1 MLSIQPL
8 KSASGSAN
16 YYLNVVNYYSND
28 SKSIRWLGEGAKELS
43 LHNQSVEKE
52 QMLALLEGRLPDGTQ
67 LGRIDKEGI
76 HHRPGF
82 DMTVS
87 APKSFSILLE
97 SDADPRLAQALD
109 KAVEWF
115 VAEMEQ
121 EFAQARLMING
132 EIEYVDTKNFVI
144 AAFRQPNSRANDPQ
158 SHVHLVVM
166 NITQCKDGKWRSLAS
181 DMSAER
187 GVVEQ
192 IMKNHIYGGLKF
204 RNKLANLTKELGYTL
219 ETTGDGLWEIKGVPK
234 EVLSH
239 FSKRREDI
247 EQYMEAHGLQGARA
261 ASLATQ
267 RTKMDKEL
275 VDFAAWKENILSTCQ
290 SLYFD
295 ARQFVAQ
302 IKEPKNLFTRIKETI
317 IQQFFDKEHF
327 QTIKGNEAVTVAI
340 ESVSQQ
346 HAVFSPQKI
355 KEYALKHLI
364 ASDWVVDERYINQ
377 AIEHHI
383 RSQKLYCAEH
393 PVTQKPILTTPWQ
406 LQLES
411 DTLIRMEQGKN
422 TIHSIASEFQV
433 ASFIKNKEAEF
444 NFSLSS
450 SQKKAMHGFLT
461 SNDRFMAIQGY
472 AGTGKTTMLKLT
484 RELAE
489 SKGYQLR
496 GITAGSSAA
505 HELQLKGG
513 LNAATF
519 ARELIRLKKNKDDLT
534 RIIFVV
540 DEASMLS
547 NPQGHKI
554 MQLIDEANSQ
564 LKIIGDRAQL
574 PSPSSGRWFSLIQDY
589 GISTAEMTD
598 NLRQEEG
605 LLKESA
611 IHASRGEI
619 YDAVEKLT
627 VVKEHE
633 SYQQRIEE
641 VANTWLNLSPIER
654 KQTLCFAP
662 THKNRKDITEI
673 IRNRLKDEGVLRGDV
688 HHQNILIARPI
699 TSIELR
705 NSIYYTSG
713 EVVRFN
719 VSLPRYNIKSGD
731 YLSIQDITSK
741 NKKANT
747 LSLLRDNGR
756 SITIPLN
763 ALPKFNPSEKDLER
777 PIEVYREGKIEIQ
790 AGDIIQWKRNDE
802 SQKIHNSDTATIK
815 AISKDEVLI
824 INKNNQELVLK
835 HTDSVLNHVDHG
847 YVLTTYGAQGKD
859 SKRGIGLIES
869 LNRFAATIENFYVEV
884 TRAVKEMIVV
894 TDDKHHLVKAITTRD
909 SEKGSSIEAID
920 SATLKSHM
928 SKEETNERS
937 LQQLIAKKQ
946 IREEHWMQL
955 EQTIVSYNEA
965 KQSANSKKSS
975 ILAYKIV
982 TDKDCYRLAQARLS
996 HGYKSYRRDALVL
1009 QTAKHTAHLSE
1020 SARTHFNT
1028 VKQYVLLSEQVAKE
1042 TQRLNE
1048 LTDVKNDKIA
1058 NQNALKK
1065 NYQALNKLAH
1075 TIATDLNSHKE
1086 WLTHFS
1092 IGEANRL
1099 GLPQHHIEAEN
1110 QSAYARLERLSVR
1123 ASHHQMYQKVQD
1135 YLRSHAKLKPLLAHQ
1150 IRRESKLAHRF
1161 IMDMAK
1167 KHMQSPDALW
1177 KAINTDART
1186 QSDKLFRQGLNSE
1199 GKRAFDLVKAL
1210 KTLQLELRTSW
1221 KSALNNAKKEDHPKI
1236 DPQTQHLLALKN
1248 KISAELITTP
1258 AIKEVASYF
1267 KLDLDKL
1274 KKHSSQH
1281 QYRETVQQFMGAAS
1295 HFKERLQRAR
1305 LIKENIQ
1312 GHYPYLV
1319 EANMDKRLLAKYLR
1333 VVERSERIN
1342 ELNGL
1347 EQEAY
1352 KQILHYKKAN
1362 YQARAHWKAHYALIP
1377 AVRKT
1382 NIQFAQ
1388 TASRQTGLRDA
1399 LAYSLRDSPWLN
1411 THLHLER
1418 IDREKL
1424 SQQAQV
1430 HETKCHQIKE
1440 INVLASKLM
1449 KQYATLEHQNNAT
1462 RINAWKRNWT
1472 QLTQELHRI
1481 QNNASFTEALK
1492 GQDVLLKQVSQF
1504 DAHYKEH
1511 YQIEANPQSIVRKSL
1526 QHLNNP
1532 TLKTIKNQ
1540 TPFLDAHTINEA
1552 LMVNPIESYTAI
1564 LGEPKTL
1571 SAKEMRYSGGLLVTL
1586 KGSKQGLWYD
1596 FGEGRGG
1603 APIDAI
1609 MFARGLNFKDALHV
1623 AADLAGIAPNK
1634 DAVTTISPRAKK
1646 HIQTDERQLIENKQA
1661 SAKSIWEGSVPI
1673 KGTLAETYLK
1683 KHRGIE
1689 QCNALNV
1696 RFWPKGAKWINC
1708 DEEGALSEKINQ
1720 IPALI
1725 VPAHNANQQL
1735 TGVQRIYLDAHTG
1748 NKNKFMDNP
1757 KLSKGTIEG
1766 SAAILQKGMK
1776 GASMYVCE
1784 GPETAASIALAFPT
1798 ATVIATLG
1806 ISNIK
1811 NMTAIIEQTQ
1821 TKDVIIAGDYDG
1833 EQSKTSL
1840 IIKEAHQALKQHGI
1854 EVKTVRPRPINNA
1867 TKTDWNDV
1875 LIHQGK
1881 QSIQEQCTG
1890 IKSQNKSVLF
1900 EINGTMKADLSSI
1913 NREVLMS
1920 DKSITKDSIIK
1931 NKIKLLQNKMKEI
1944 EMEL

>member
-16 YYLNVVNYYSND
+16 YYLNVVNYYAND
-28 SKSIRWLGEGAKELS
+28 SKSIRWLGEGAKALS
-43 LHNQSVEKE
+43 LHNQLVEKE
-52 QMLALLEGRLPDGTQ
+52 QMLSLLEGRLPGGTQ

-76 HHRPGF
+76 QHRPGF

-97 SDADPRLAQALD
+97 SGADHRLAEALD
-109 KAVEWF
+109 KAVDWF

-121 EFAQARLMING
+121 EFAQARLMVNG
-132 EIEYVDTKNFVI
+132 EIEYVDTKNFVV
-144 AAFRQPNSRANDPQ
+144 AAFRQPNSRANEPQ
-158 SHVHLVVM
+158 SHVHLVAM
-166 NITQCKDGKWRSLAS
+166 NMTQCKDGKWRSLAS

-204 RNKLANLTKELGYTL
+204 RNKLGNLTKELGYTL
-219 ETTGDGLWEIKGVPK
+219 ETTGDGLWEIKGVPQ
-234 EVLSH
+234 EVRAF
-239 FSKRREDI
+239 FSTRREDI
-247 EQYMEAHGLQGARA
+247 EQYMEEHGLQGARA
-261 ASLATQ
+261 ASKAAQ
-267 RTKMDKEL
+267 RTKMDKEI
-275 VDFAAWKENILSTCQ
+275 VDFDSWKADILRSCK
-290 SLYFD
+290 SLGFD
-295 ARQFVAQ
+295 AHQFVSQ
-302 IKEPKNLFTRIKETI
+302 IKEPKSIFARIKETVVH
-317 IQQFFDKEHF
+317 QFFDKEKF

-364 ASDWVVDERYINQ
+364 ASDWVVDELYINQ
-377 AIEHHI
+377 AIEHQI
-383 RSQKLYCAEH
+383 RSQKLYSAEH
-393 PVTQKPILTTPWQ
+393 PVTQKPMLTTPWQ

-411 DTLIRMEQGKN
+411 DTLTRMEQGKN
-422 TIHSIASEFQV
+422 AIHPIASEFQV
-433 ASFIKNKEAEF
+433 TSFIKNKEAEL

-505 HELQLKGG
+505 SELQLKGG

-519 ARELIRLKKNKDDLT
+519 ARELIRLKKNKEDLT

-589 GISTAEMTD
+589 GISTVEMTD

-641 VANTWLNLSPIER
+641 VANTWLNLSSIER
-654 KQTLCFAP
+654 KETLCFAP

-673 IRNRLKDEGVLRGDV
+673 IRNRLKEEGVLTGV
-688 HHQNILIARPI
+688 THHQKILITRPI

-705 NSIYYTSG
+705 NSIYYASG

-719 VSLPRYNIKSGD
+719 ITLPRYNIKSGD
-731 YLSIQDITSK
+731 YLTVQDITSK

-756 SITIPLN
+756 SITVPLS

-777 PIEVYREGKIEIQ
+777 PIEVYREGRIEIQ
-790 AGDIIQWKRNDE
+790 AGDTIQWKRNDE
-802 SQKIHNSDTATIK
+802 AKAIHNSDTATIK
-815 AISKDEVLI
+815 AISNDEVRI

-835 HTDSVLNHVDHG
+835 HTDSVLKHLDHG

-894 TDDKHHLVKAITTRD
+894 TDDKNHLVKAITTRD
-909 SEKGSSIEAID
+909 SEKGSSLEAID
-920 SATLKSHM
+920 SATLKHHM
-928 SKEETNERS
+928 GKENNNERS
-937 LQQLIAKKQ
+937 LQQVIAKKQ
-946 IREEHWMQL
+946 IREEQWVQM
-955 EQTIVSYNEA
+955 ERDIVSYNA
-965 KQSANSKKSS
+965 ARLSANQRTAS
-975 ILAYKIV
+975 IMAYKIV

-996 HGYKSYRRDALVL
+996 YGYKGYRRDAQTL
-1009 QTAKHTAHLSE
+1009 QTARHSSNLTEA
-1020 SARTHFNT
+1020 ARARFNT
-1028 VKQYVLLSEQVAKE
+1028 VKQYVLLSERVTKE
-1042 TQRLNE
+1042 TQRLSQ
-1048 LTDVKNDKIA
+1048 LKDIKNDKVT
-1058 NQNALKK
+1058 NQKVLQK
-1065 NYQALNKLAH
+1065 NYHTLNELAH
-1075 TIATDLNSHKE
+1075 TIVASLENYKE

-1099 GLPQHHIEAEN
+1099 GLPQHYIEAEN
-1110 QSAYARLERLSVR
+1110 QKAYARLERLSLR
-1123 ASHHQMYQKVQD
+1123 ASHHQMRQKVMN
-1135 YLRSHAKLKPLLAHQ
+1135 YLHSDTEQKPFLAHQ
-1150 IRRESKLAHRF
+1150 IKRESKLAHRF
-1161 IMDMAK
+1161 IMDWAK
-1167 KHMQSPDALW
+1167 TEGQTADTLW
-1177 KAINTDART
+1177 KAIHTDART
-1186 QSDKLFRQGLNSE
+1186 QSDRLFRQGLSSE
-1199 GKRAFDLVKAL
+1199 GKRAFDLVKEL
-1210 KTLQLELRTSW
+1210 KTLQLELGTSW
-1221 KSALNNAKKEDHPKI
+1221 KTSLNDAEKEDHQKI
-1236 DPQTQHLLALKN
+1236 DPQTQQLLTLKN
-1248 KISAELITTP
+1248 KVSEELITTP
-1258 AIKEVASYF
+1258 ALMDVASYF
-1267 KLDLDKL
+1267 KLDLDRV
-1274 KKHSSQH
+1274 KKHSTQH
-1281 QYRETVQQFMGAAS
+1281 HYRETVQQFIASTS
-1295 HFKERLQRAR
+1295 HFKKRLQCAR

-1319 EANMDKRLLAKYLR
+1319 EANSDNRLLAKYLR
-1333 VVERSERIN
+1333 VVERSER
-1342 ELNGL
+1342 LDDL
-1347 EQEAY
+1347 EGREKEAY
-1352 KQILHYKKAN
+1352 KTVLHYKKAS
-1362 YQARAHWKAHYALIP
+1362 YEAKTHWKAHYALTP
-1377 AVRKT
+1377 FARKT
-1382 NIQFAQ
+1382 NVKFAQ
-1388 TASRQTGLRDA
+1388 SASEHAGIRDA
-1399 LAYSLRDSPWLN
+1399 LAYSLRDSPWLD
-1411 THLHLER
+1411 THLNLER
-1418 IDREKL
+1418 IDRDKIN
-1424 SQQAQV
+1424 QQAQI
-1430 HETKCHQIKE
+1430 HETKCHQVQE

-1449 KQYATLEHQNNAT
+1449 QQYATVKSQNNAT
-1462 RINAWKRNWT
+1462 RIKAWKTNWT
-1472 QLTQELHRI
+1472 QLTQELNRI
-1481 QNNASFTEALK
+1481 QDNSSFKEALK
-1492 GQDVLLKQVSQF
+1492 GHETLLKQVIQF
-1504 DAHYKEH
+1504 DATYKEC
-1511 YQIEANPQSIVRKSL
+1511 YQVAQQISIAA
-1526 QHLNNP
+1526 QINNP
-1532 TLKTIKNQ
+1532 TLRKIKND
-1540 TPFLDAHTINEA
+1540 TPFLDAQTINEA

-1564 LGEPKTL
+1564 FGEPKTL
-1571 SAKEMRYSGGLLVTL
+1571 NSKEIRYSGGLLVAL

-1596 FGEGRGG
+1596 FGEGQGG
-1603 APIDAI
+1603 TPIDAI
-1609 MFARGLNFKDALHV
+1609 MSTRGLNFKDALRV

-1634 DAVTTISPRAKK
+1634 GAARFTAPR
-1646 HIQTDERQLIENKQA
+1646 INERLQTDERQLIVNKKA
-1661 SAKSIWEGSVPI
+1661 SAKSIWEASVPI
-1673 KGTLAETYLK
+1673 QGTLAETYLK

-1689 QCNALNV
+1689 QCTQLNV

-1708 DEEGALSEKINQ
+1708 DEEGRLITKTNQ

-1725 VPAHNANQQL
+1725 VPAHNASHQL
-1735 TGVQRIYLDAHTG
+1735 TGVQRIYLDEKTG
-1748 NKNKFMDNP
+1748 AKNQFMDNP
-1757 KLSKGTIEG
+1757 KLSKGIIEG

-1776 GASMYVCE
+1776 GATVYLCE
-1784 GPETAASIALAFPT
+1784 GPETAASIAEVFPT
-1798 ATVIATLG
+1798 ATVIASLG

-1811 NMTAIIEQTQ
+1811 NMASIIQQVHSKE
-1821 TKDVIIAGDYDG
+1821 VIIAADYDG
-1833 EQSKTSL
+1833 AQSKTSL
-1840 IIKEAHQALKQHGI
+1840 ISKGAYEALKRQGI
-1854 EVKTVRPRPINNA
+1854 DVKIIFPEPIKTL

-1881 QSIQEQCTG
+1881 QSIQMQFSG
-1890 IKSQNKSVLF
+1890 I
-1900 EINGTMKADLSSI
+1900 TTATKADLLNINSTIRTDKTFVYGESI
-1913 NREVLMS
+1913 KSETLIKSDQIPNKFI
-1920 DKSITKDSIIK
+1920 DKS
-1931 NKIKLLQNKMKEI
+1931 LQRIREMEI
-1944 EMEL
+1944 EI

>member
-1 MLSIQPL
+1 MFMLSIQPL

-16 YYLNVVNYYSND
+16 YYLNVVNYYAND
-28 SKSIRWLGEGAKELS
+28 SKSIRWLGEGAKALS
-43 LHNQSVEKE
+43 IHNQLVEKE
-52 QMLALLEGRLPDGTQ
+52 QMLSLLEGRLPDGTQ

-76 HHRPGF
+76 QHRPGF

-97 SDADPRLAQALD
+97 SGAGPRLAEALD
-109 KAVEWF
+109 KAVDWF

-121 EFAQARLMING
+121 EFAQARLMVNG
-132 EIEYVDTKNFVI
+132 EIEYVDTKNFVV

-166 NITQCKDGKWRSLAS
+166 NMTKCKDEKWRSLAS

-234 EVLSH
+234 EILAH

-247 EQYMEAHGLQGARA
+247 EQYMEEHGLQGARA
-261 ASLATQ
+261 ASRATQ
-267 RTKMDKEL
+267 RTKMDKEI
-275 VDFAAWKENILSTCQ
+275 VDFAAWKADILTACKSFG
-290 SLYFD
+290 FD
-295 ARQFVAQ
+295 ALQFVAQ
-302 IKEPKNLFTRIKETI
+302 IKEPKNLFARIKETVVH
-317 IQQFFDKEHF
+317 QFFDKEKF
-327 QTIKGNEAVTVAI
+327 QTIKGNEAVSIAI

-377 AIEHHI
+377 AIEHQI

-393 PVTQKPILTTPWQ
+393 PLTQKPMLTTPWQ

-411 DTLIRMEQGKN
+411 DTLSRMEQGKN
-422 TIHSIASEFQV
+422 AIHPIASPVQV
-433 ASFIKNKEAEF
+433 ASFIKNKEDEL
-444 NFSLSS
+444 NFSLSP
-450 SQKKAMHGFLT
+450 SQKKAMLGFLT

-505 HELQLKGG
+505 SELQLKGG

-519 ARELIRLKKNKDDLT
+519 ARELIRLKKNKEDLT

-589 GISTAEMTD
+589 GISTVEMTD

-627 VVKEHE
+627 VVKEYE
-633 SYQQRIEE
+633 SYQQRVEE
-641 VANTWLNLSPIER
+641 VANTWLNLSPLER
-654 KQTLCFAP
+654 KETLCFAP

-673 IRNRLKDEGVLRGDV
+673 IRHRLKEEGVLTGV
-688 HHQNILIARPI
+688 AHHQKILTARPI

-705 NSIYYTSG
+705 NSIYYASG

-719 VSLPRYNIKSGD
+719 VTIPRYNIKSGD
-731 YLSIQDITSK
+731 YLTVQDITSK

-756 SITIPLN
+756 SITVPLT

-777 PIEVYREGKIEIQ
+777 PIEVYREGRIEIQ

-802 SQKIHNSDTATIK
+802 AKAIHNSDKATIK
-815 AISKDEVLI
+815 AISNDEVRI

-835 HTDSVLNHVDHG
+835 HTDSVLKHLDHG

-894 TDDKHHLVKAITTRD
+894 TDDKNHLVKAITTRD
-909 SEKGSSIEAID
+909 SEKGSSIETI
-920 SATLKSHM
+920 SSTTLKHHTE
-928 SKEETNERS
+928 KENANERS
-937 LQQLIAKKQ
+937 LQQVIAKKQ
-946 IREEHWMQL
+946 IREEHWMQM
-955 EQTIVSYNEA
+955 EQTIVSYNES
-965 KQSANSKKSS
+965 KQNDSPRASS
-975 ILAYKIV
+975 ILAFKIV

-996 HGYKSYRRDALVL
+996 YGYKSYRRDALAL
-1009 QTAKHTAHLSE
+1009 QTARHSSNLTEA
-1020 SARTHFNT
+1020 ARMHFNT
-1028 VKQYVLLSEQVAKE
+1028 VKQYVVLSERVAKE
-1042 TQRLNE
+1042 TQRLSQ
-1048 LTDVKNDKIA
+1048 LKDIKNDKVT
-1058 NQNALKK
+1058 NQKVLQK
-1065 NYQALNKLAH
+1065 NYHTLNELAH
-1075 TIATDLNSHKE
+1075 TIVASLENHKE

-1099 GLPQHHIEAEN
+1099 GLPQHYIEAEN
-1110 QSAYARLERLSVR
+1110 QKAYARLERLSLR
-1123 ASHHQMYQKVQD
+1123 ASHHQMRQKVMN
-1135 YLRSHAKLKPLLAHQ
+1135 YLRSDTEQKPFLAHQ
-1150 IRRESKLAHRF
+1150 IKRESKLAHRF
-1161 IMDMAK
+1161 IMDWAK
-1167 KHMQSPDALW
+1167 TEGQTADTLW
-1177 KAINTDART
+1177 KAIHTDAQT
-1186 QSDKLFRQGLNSE
+1186 QSDRLFRQGLSGE
-1199 GKRAFDLVKAL
+1199 GKRAFDLVKEL

-1221 KSALNNAKKEDHPKI
+1221 KTSLNDAEKEDNQKI
-1236 DPQTQHLLALKN
+1236 DPKTQNLLALKN

-1258 AIKEVASYF
+1258 ALKEVASYF
-1267 KLDLDKL
+1267 KLDLDRV
-1274 KKHSSQH
+1274 KKHSTQH
-1281 QYRETVQQFMGAAS
+1281 HYRETVQQFIASTS
-1295 HFKERLQRAR
+1295 HFKERLQCAR

-1319 EANMDKRLLAKYLR
+1319 EANSDNQLLAKYLR
-1333 VVERSERIN
+1333 VVERAERLD
-1342 ELNGL
+1342 ELEGR
-1347 EQEAY
+1347 EKEAY
-1352 KQILHYKKAN
+1352 KTVLHYKKAS
-1362 YQARAHWKAHYALIP
+1362 YEAKTHWKVHYALTP
-1377 AVRKT
+1377 FARKT
-1382 NIQFAQ
+1382 NVKFAQ
-1388 TASRQTGLRDA
+1388 SASLQAGIRDA
-1399 LAYSLRDSPWLN
+1399 LAYSLRDSPWLDA
-1411 THLHLER
+1411 HLNLER
-1418 IDREKL
+1418 IDRDKL
-1424 SQQAQV
+1424 NQQAQI
-1430 HETKCHQIKE
+1430 HETKCHQVQE

-1449 KQYATLEHQNNAT
+1449 QQYATVKSQNNAT
-1462 RINAWKRNWT
+1462 RIKAWKTNWT
-1472 QLTQELHRI
+1472 QLTQELNRI
-1481 QNNASFTEALK
+1481 QDNSSFKEALK
-1492 GQDVLLKQVSQF
+1492 GHETLLKQVIQF
-1504 DAHYKEH
+1504 DATYKEC
-1511 YQIEANPQSIVRKSL
+1511 YQIAQQTPIAAQI
-1526 QHLNNP
+1526 NNP
-1532 TLKTIKNQ
+1532 TLRKIKND
-1540 TPFLDAHTINEA
+1540 TPFLDAQTINEA
-1552 LMVNPIESYTAI
+1552 LMVNPIESYSAI

-1571 SAKEMRYSGGLLVTL
+1571 NSKEMRYSGGLLVAL

-1596 FGEGRGG
+1596 FGEGQGG
-1603 APIDAI
+1603 TPIDAI
-1609 MFARGLNFKDALHV
+1609 MSTRGLNFKDALRV

-1634 DAVTTISPRAKK
+1634 GAATFTATRINERL
-1646 HIQTDERQLIENKQA
+1646 QTDERQLIENKKA
-1661 SAKSIWEGSVPI
+1661 SAKSIWEASVPI
-1673 KGTLAETYLK
+1673 QGTLAETYLK

-1689 QCNALNV
+1689 QCTQLNV

-1708 DEEGALSEKINQ
+1708 DEEGRLIEKVNQ

-1725 VPAHNANQQL
+1725 VPAHNANHEL

-1748 NKNKFMDNP
+1748 GKNQFMDNP
-1757 KLSKGTIEG
+1757 KLSKGVIEG

-1776 GASMYVCE
+1776 GATVYLCE
-1784 GPETAASIALAFPT
+1784 GPETAASLAYAFPT
-1798 ATVIATLG
+1798 ATVIASLG

-1811 NMTAIIEQTQ
+1811 HMAPLIQQVHSKE
-1821 TKDVIIAGDYDG
+1821 VIIAGDYDG

-1840 IIKEAHQALKQHGI
+1840 ITKETHEALKRNGMD
-1854 EVKTVRPRPINNA
+1854 VKIVFPEPIKTL

-1881 QSIQEQCTG
+1881 ESIQIQFSG
-1890 IKSQNKSVLF
+1890 ITTAN
-1900 EINGTMKADLSSI
+1900 KADLFNI
-1913 NREVLMS
+1913 NSAISS
-1920 DKSITKDSIIK
+1920 DKTFAYGEQIKSELIIK
-1931 NKIKLLQNKMKEI
+1931 NDHSTNKLIDKSLQRTKEI

>member
-28 SKSIRWLGEGAKELS
+28 SKSIRWLGEGAKALS
-43 LHNQSVEKE
+43 LHNQLVEKE

-76 HHRPGF
+76 QHRPGF

-97 SDADPRLAQALD
+97 SGVDPRLAEALD

-121 EFAQARLMING
+121 EFAQARLMVNG
-132 EIEYVDTKNFVI
+132 EIEYVDTKNFVV
-144 AAFRQPNSRANDPQ
+144 AAFRQPNSRANEPQ
-158 SHVHLVVM
+158 SHVHLVAM
-166 NITQCKDGKWRSLAS
+166 NMTQCKDGKWRSLAS

-204 RNKLANLTKELGYTL
+204 RNKLGNLTKELGYTL
-219 ETTGDGLWEIKGVPK
+219 ETTGDGLWEIKGVPQ
-234 EVLSH
+234 EVRAF
-239 FSKRREDI
+239 FSTRREDI
-247 EQYMEAHGLQGARA
+247 EQYMEEHGLQGARA
-261 ASLATQ
+261 ASKAAQ
-267 RTKMDKEL
+267 RTKMDKEI
-275 VDFAAWKENILSTCQ
+275 VDFDSWKADILRSCK
-290 SLYFD
+290 SLGFD
-295 ARQFVAQ
+295 AHQFVSQ
-302 IKEPKNLFTRIKETI
+302 VKEPKSIFARIKETVVH
-317 IQQFFDKEHF
+317 QFFDKKQF

-340 ESVSQQ
+340 ESVSQH

-377 AIEHHI
+377 AIEHQI

-393 PVTQKPILTTPWQ
+393 PVTQKPMLTTPWQ

-411 DTLIRMEQGKN
+411 DTLKRMEQGKN
-422 TIHSIASEFQV
+422 AIHPIASEFQV
-433 ASFIKNKEAEF
+433 TSFIKNKEAEL
-444 NFSLSS
+444 NCSLSS

-505 HELQLKGG
+505 SELQLKGG

-519 ARELIRLKKNKDDLT
+519 ARELIRLKKNKEDLT

-589 GISTAEMTD
+589 GISTVEMTD

-641 VANTWLNLSPIER
+641 VANTWLNLSSIER
-654 KQTLCFAP
+654 KETLCFAP

-673 IRNRLKDEGVLRGDV
+673 IRNRLKEDGVLTGV
-688 HHQNILIARPI
+688 THHQKTLIARPI

-705 NSIYYTSG
+705 NSIYYASG

-719 VSLPRYNIKSGD
+719 ITLPRYNIKSGD
-731 YLSIQDITSK
+731 YLTVQDITSK

-756 SITIPLN
+756 SITVPLS
-763 ALPKFNPSEKDLER
+763 ALPQFNPSEKDLER
-777 PIEVYREGKIEIQ
+777 PIEVYREGRIEIQ
-790 AGDIIQWKRNDE
+790 TGDIIQWKRNDE
-802 SQKIHNSDTATIK
+802 SKKIHNSDTATIK

-824 INKNNQELVLK
+824 INKNNQEVVLK
-835 HTDSVLNHVDHG
+835 HTDSVLKHVDHG

-928 SKEETNERS
+928 GKENTNERS
-937 LQQLIAKKQ
+937 LQQVIAKKQ

-955 EQTIVSYNEA
+955 EQTIVAYNEA
-965 KQSANSKKSS
+965 KQSTNSKASS
-975 ILAYKIV
+975 LLAYKIV

-996 HGYKSYRRDALVL
+996 HGYKSYRRDALTL
-1009 QTAKHTAHLSE
+1009 QTAHHSAHLTEAS
-1020 SARTHFNT
+1020 RTHFNT
-1028 VKQYVLLSEQVAKE
+1028 VKQYVLLSERVAKE
-1042 TQRLNE
+1042 TQRLSQ
-1048 LTDVKNDKIA
+1048 LTEVKNDKVT
-1058 NQNALKK
+1058 NQKVLQKQYHK
-1065 NYQALNKLAH
+1065 LNELAH
-1075 TIATDLNSHKE
+1075 TITTDLNSHKE

-1110 QSAYARLERLSVR
+1110 QKAYARLERLSKQ
-1123 ASHHQMYQKVQD
+1123 ASHHQMHQKVQD
-1135 YLRSHAKLKPLLAHQ
+1135 YIHSDAELKPLLAQQ
-1150 IRRESKLAHRF
+1150 IKRESKLAHRF
-1161 IMDMAK
+1161 IMDLAK
-1167 KHMQSPDALW
+1167 THRQSPDALW
-1177 KAINTDART
+1177 KAIHTDARA
-1186 QSDKLFRQGLNSE
+1186 QSDRLFRQGLNGE
-1199 GKRAFDLVKAL
+1199 GKRAFDLVKEL
-1210 KTLQLELRTSW
+1210 KILQVDLRTSW
-1221 KSALNNAKKEDHPKI
+1221 KSSLNDAEKKDHPKI
-1236 DPQTQHLLALKN
+1236 DLQTQQLLALKN

-1267 KLDLDKL
+1267 KLDLDAL
-1274 KKHSSQH
+1274 KKHSTQH
-1281 QYRETVQQFMGAAS
+1281 HYRETVQQFMASTS
-1295 HFKERLQRAR
+1295 HFKERLQCAH

-1319 EANMDKRLLAKYLR
+1319 EANIDNRLLAKYLR
-1333 VVERSERIN
+1333 VVERSERIS
-1342 ELNGL
+1342 ELEGL

-1352 KQILHYKKAN
+1352 KKILHYKKAN
-1362 YQARAHWKAHYALIP
+1362 YEANTHWKAHYALTP
-1377 AVRKT
+1377 AARKT

-1388 TASRQTGLRDA
+1388 RASLQTGLRDA
-1399 LAYSLRDSPWLN
+1399 LAYSLRDSPWLD

-1418 IDREKL
+1418 IDREKIN
-1424 SQQAQV
+1424 QQAQV
-1430 HETKCHQIKE
+1430 HETKRHQIQE
-1440 INVLASKLM
+1440 INGLASKLM
-1449 KQYATLEHQNNAT
+1449 KQYTTLEHQNNALS
-1462 RINAWKRNWT
+1462 IKAWKTNWA
-1472 QLTQELHRI
+1472 QLTQELNRI
-1481 QNNASFTEALK
+1481 QNNDSFQEALK
-1492 GQDVLLKQVSQF
+1492 GHDVLLNQVSQF

-1511 YQIEANPQSIVRKSL
+1511 YQIETKPRSTVQ
-1526 QHLNNP
+1526 QPNNP

-1552 LMVNPIESYTAI
+1552 LMVSPIETYTTI
-1564 LGEPKTL
+1564 FGEPKSL
-1571 SAKEMRYSGGLLVTL
+1571 SSKEMRYSGGLLVAL

-1596 FGEGRGG
+1596 FGHGQGG
-1603 APIDAI
+1603 TPIDAI
-1609 MFARGLNFKDALHV
+1609 MSSRGLNFKDALRV
-1623 AADLAGIAPNK
+1623 AADLAGITPNK
-1634 DAVTTISPRAKK
+1634 EAVTFITPRINER
-1646 HIQTDERQLIENKQA
+1646 IQTDERQLIENKKA

-1673 KGTLAETYLK
+1673 QGTLAETYLK

-1689 QCNALNV
+1689 QCNELNV
-1696 RFWPKGAKWINC
+1696 RFWPPGAKWINC
-1708 DEEGALSEKINQ
+1708 DDEGKLVSKTNQ

-1725 VPAHNANQQL
+1725 VPAHNANHQL
-1735 TGVQRIYLDAHTG
+1735 TGVQRIYLDATTCG
-1748 NKNKFMDNP
+1748 KNQFMDNP
-1757 KLSKGTIEG
+1757 KLSKGIIEG
-1766 SAAILQKGMK
+1766 SAAVLQKGMK
-1776 GASMYVCE
+1776 GASVYLCE
-1784 GPETAASIALAFPT
+1784 GPETAASLAYAFPT
-1798 ATVIATLG
+1798 ATVIASLG

-1811 NMTAIIEQTQ
+1811 NMAPLLQQIHGKE
-1821 TKDVIIAGDYDG
+1821 VIIAADYDG
-1833 EQSKTSL
+1833 KQSRTSL
-1840 IIKEAHQALKQHGI
+1840 IIKEAINALKRQSI
-1854 EVKTVRPRPINNA
+1854 DVKIVSPEPIKTL

-1881 QSIQEQCTG
+1881 ESIQIQCTG
-1890 IKSQNKSVLF
+1890 IKTANKSVLF
-1900 EINGTMKADLSSI
+1900 DINSTINADKTVAHGEHNKSESLTENDRMIKKTNDSSLP
-1913 NREVLMS
+1913 RL
-1920 DKSITKDSIIK
+1920 
-1931 NKIKLLQNKMKEI
+1931 KEM

>member
-1 MLSIQPL
+1 MSMLSIQPL

-28 SKSIRWLGEGAKELS
+28 SKSIRWLGEGAKALS
-43 LHNQSVEKE
+43 LHNQSIEKE

-76 HHRPGF
+76 QHRPGF

-97 SDADPRLAQALD
+97 SGADLRLAQALD
-109 KAVEWF
+109 KAVDWF

-121 EFAQARLMING
+121 EFAQARLMVNG
-132 EIEYVDTKNFVI
+132 EIEYVDTKNFVVS
-144 AAFRQPNSRANDPQ
+144 AFRQPNSRANDPQ

-166 NITQCKDGKWRSLAS
+166 NMTQCKDGKWRSLAS

-234 EVLSH
+234 EVLAH

-247 EQYMEAHGLQGARA
+247 EQYMEEHGLQGARA
-261 ASLATQ
+261 ASKATQ

-275 VDFAAWKENILSTCQ
+275 VDFAAWKEDILNDCK
-290 SLYFD
+290 SLGFD
-295 ARQFVAQ
+295 AHQFVAQ
-302 IKEPKNLFTRIKETI
+302 IKEPKSLFTRIKETVVH
-317 IQQFFDKEHF
+317 QFFDKKQF
-327 QTIKGNEAVTVAI
+327 QTIKGNEAVSIAI

-377 AIEHHI
+377 AIEHQI

-393 PVTQKPILTTPWQ
+393 PVTQKPMLTTPWQ

-411 DTLIRMEQGKN
+411 DTLSRMEQGKN
-422 TIHSIASEFQV
+422 AIHPIASPFQV
-433 ASFIKNKEAEF
+433 ASFIRNKEAEL
-444 NFSLSS
+444 NFSLSP
-450 SQKKAMHGFLT
+450 SQKKAVHGFLT

-496 GITAGSSAA
+496 GVTAGSSAA
-505 HELQLKGG
+505 SELQLKGG
-513 LNAATF
+513 LNASTF
-519 ARELIRLKKNKDDLT
+519 ARELIRLKRNGDDLT
-534 RIIFVV
+534 RTIFVV

-554 MQLIDEANSQ
+554 MQLIDEAGSQ

-589 GISTAEMTD
+589 GISTVEMTD

-641 VANTWLNLSPIER
+641 VANTWLKLSPLER
-654 KQTLCFAP
+654 KETLCFAP

-673 IRNRLKDEGVLRGDV
+673 IRNRLKEEGVLTGIAY
-688 HHQNILIARPI
+688 HQKILVSRPI

-705 NSIYYTSG
+705 NSIYYASG

-719 VSLPRYNIKSGD
+719 VTIPRYNIKSGD
-731 YLSIQDITSK
+731 YLTVQEVTSK

-756 SITIPLN
+756 SITIPLS

-777 PIEVYREGKIEIQ
+777 PIEVYRESRIEIQ
-790 AGDIIQWKRNDE
+790 AGDTIQWKRNDE
-802 SQKIHNSDTATIK
+802 TKAIHNSDTATVK
-815 AISKDEVLI
+815 AVSKDELLI

-835 HTDSVLNHVDHG
+835 YTDSVLKHVDHG

-894 TDDKHHLVKAITTRD
+894 TDDKNHLVKAITTRD
-909 SEKGSSIEAID
+909 SEKGSSIEAIN
-920 SATLKSHM
+920 SATLKSHI
-928 SKEETNERS
+928 SKENTNERS
-937 LQQLIAKKQ
+937 LQQVIAKKQ

-965 KQSANSKKSS
+965 KQSANQRTAS

-982 TDKDCYRLAQARLS
+982 TNKDCYRLAQTRLS
-996 HGYKSYRRDALVL
+996 HGYKSYRRDAQAL
-1009 QTAKHTAHLSE
+1009 QTAKRSATLTEA
-1020 SARTHFNT
+1020 ARTHFNT
-1028 VKQYVLLSEQVAKE
+1028 VKQYVLLSERVAKE
-1042 TQRLNE
+1042 TQRLSQ
-1048 LTDVKNDKIA
+1048 LKDIKHDKVT
-1058 NQNALKK
+1058 NQKVLQK
-1065 NYQALNKLAH
+1065 NYHRLNELAH
-1075 TIATDLNSHKE
+1075 TITTDLKSHKE

-1110 QSAYARLERLSVR
+1110 QKAYARLERLSLR
-1123 ASHHQMYQKVQD
+1123 ASHHQMHQKVLD
-1135 YLRSHAKLKPLLAHQ
+1135 YIHGDAELKPLLAHQ
-1150 IRRESKLAHRF
+1150 IKRESKLAHRF
-1161 IMDMAK
+1161 IMDWAK
-1167 KHMQSPDALW
+1167 TQGQSPDTLW
-1177 KAINTDART
+1177 KAIHTDARA
-1186 QSDKLFRQGLNSE
+1186 QSDRLFRQGLNSE
-1199 GKRAFDLVKAL
+1199 GKKAFDLVKEL
-1210 KTLQLELRTSW
+1210 QTLQLELKKSWNTS
-1221 KSALNNAKKEDHPKI
+1221 LNNAEKENNQKI
-1236 DPQTQHLLALKN
+1236 DPKTQQLFVLKN
-1248 KISAELITTP
+1248 KVSAELITTP
-1258 AIKEVASYF
+1258 ALMDVASYF
-1267 KLDLDKL
+1267 KLDLDAL
-1274 KKHSSQH
+1274 KKHNAQH
-1281 QYRETVQQFMGAAS
+1281 HYRETVQQFIASTS
-1295 HFKERLQRAR
+1295 HFKERLRCVR

-1312 GHYPYLV
+1312 GHYPYLI
-1319 EANMDKRLLAKYLR
+1319 ETNMDNRLLGKYLR

-1342 ELNGL
+1342 ELEGF
-1347 EQEAY
+1347 EKEAY
-1352 KQILHYKKAN
+1352 KKVLHYKKAN
-1362 YQARAHWKAHYALIP
+1362 YEASAHWKAHYALTP
-1377 AVRKT
+1377 FARKT
-1382 NIQFAQ
+1382 NVTLAQ
-1388 TASRQTGLRDA
+1388 SASLQAGIRDA
-1399 LAYSLRDSPWLN
+1399 LAYSLRDSPWLD
-1411 THLHLER
+1411 THLSLER
-1418 IDREKL
+1418 IDREKIN
-1424 SQQAQV
+1424 QQAQA
-1430 HETKCHQIKE
+1430 HETKRYQIQE
-1440 INVLASKLM
+1440 IKGLASKLM
-1449 KQYATLEHQNNAT
+1449 QQYVKFEHQTNAT
-1462 RINAWKRNWT
+1462 HIKAWKTNWT
-1472 QLTQELHRI
+1472 QLTQELNRI
-1481 QNNASFTEALK
+1481 QNNFSFKEALK
-1492 GQDVLLKQVSQF
+1492 GHEALLKQVNQF
-1504 DAHYKEH
+1504 DAAYKER
-1511 YQIEANPQSIVRKSL
+1511 YQIEQHTNPAIQQFNNRTLRK
-1526 QHLNNP
+1526 
-1532 TLKTIKNQ
+1532 IKNE
-1540 TPFLDAHTINEA
+1540 TPFLDAQIINEA
-1552 LMVNPIESYTAI
+1552 LMVNPIVSYTAI
-1564 LGEPKTL
+1564 FGEPKSL
-1571 SAKEMRYSGGLLVTL
+1571 SSKEMRYSGGLLVAL
-1586 KGSKQGLWYD
+1586 NGSKQGLWYD
-1596 FGEGRGG
+1596 FGEGQGG
-1603 APIDAI
+1603 TPIDAI
-1609 MFARGLNFKDALHV
+1609 MSTRGLNFKDALRV

-1634 DAVTTISPRAKK
+1634 GVTTLIAPRINNR
-1646 HIQTDERQLIENKQA
+1646 IQTNEHQLIENKLA
-1661 SAKSIWEGSVPI
+1661 SAKSIWEGSIPI
-1673 KGTLAETYLK
+1673 QSTLAETYLK

-1689 QCNALNV
+1689 QCSQLNV

-1708 DEEGALSEKINQ
+1708 DDEGRLVHKINQ

-1725 VPAHNANQQL
+1725 IPAHNANQQL
-1735 TGVQRIYLDAHTG
+1735 TGVQRIYLDEQTAG
-1748 NKNKFMDNP
+1748 KNLFLDNP
-1757 KLSKGTIEG
+1757 KLSKGILEG
-1766 SAAILQKGMK
+1766 SAGILQKGMK
-1776 GASMYVCE
+1776 GATVYLCE
-1784 GPETAASIALAFPT
+1784 GPETAASIAHAFPT
-1798 ATVIATLG
+1798 ATVIASLG
-1806 ISNIK
+1806 ISNFK
-1811 NMTAIIEQTQ
+1811 NMLPLLQQINGKE
-1821 TKDVIIAGDYDG
+1821 VIIAGDYDG
-1833 EQSKTSL
+1833 DHFKTTL
-1840 IIKEAHQALKQHGI
+1840 ITKEAHETLKSHGI
-1854 EVKTVRPRPINNA
+1854 DTKIIFPEPIKNL

-1881 QSIQEQCTG
+1881 ESIQVQLSGVATP
-1890 IKSQNKSVLF
+1890 N
-1900 EINGTMKADLSSI
+1900 KADLLDINNALKTDKKLIIQESISSEMNI
-1913 NREVLMS
+1913 KKDES
-1920 DKSITKDSIIK
+1920 FKSEITRSQQRIK
-1931 NKIKLLQNKMKEI
+1931 EM